1 VYWEVRV
8 HHEREEASVGLDAS
22 SCLFRFFA
30 AKESRVKI
38 STLTKEDTTL
48 KITGGHVEERVQQ
61 QQQK

>member
-38 STLTKEDTTL
+38 TTLTKQATTL
-48 KITGGHVEERVQQ
+48 TITGEHVEERAQHQ
-61 QQQK
+61 PQK